1 MASASFG
8 SVDFHIFIQV
18 FCVLRYIISSDPLLE
33 LREGHFELLNQNS
46 IKQRQ
51 H

>member
-1 MASASFG
+1 MASANFG
-8 SVDFHIFIQV
+8 SVDFRIFIQV
-18 FCVLRYIISSDPLLE
+18 FCVLRYIISSDPLVE

-46 IKQRQ
+46 IKQRW